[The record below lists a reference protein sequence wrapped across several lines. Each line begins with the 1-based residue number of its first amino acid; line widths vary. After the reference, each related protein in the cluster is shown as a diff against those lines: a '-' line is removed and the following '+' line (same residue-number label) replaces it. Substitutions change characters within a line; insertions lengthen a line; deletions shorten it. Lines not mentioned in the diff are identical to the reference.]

1 MVARRTRLAEAAA
14 SSGDDWYARIL
25 QLASNRETGS
35 WHKSER
41 LQVRSLLVIGKCD
54 RYNPQTMIGLPELQQ
69 QIEQIE
75 HDLELRLPELT
86 EQDALE
92 AFRVEFL
99 GRKGRITLLF
109 KLMGQ
114 VDAASR
120 GEAGRLINNLKEQ
133 TAKTFEDLDAV
144 HRAKLREQKLA
155 ADHVDVSLPGTGTPV
170 GCLHPM
176 TIVQHEI
183 ESIFMKMGFDVATGP
198 EIETEYYNFEALNIP
213 ADHPARADWDTFYI
227 GESRLLRPHTSP
239 VQIRVMEK
247 TEPPVRIICPG
258 RCYRRDTQ
266 DATHSPVFHQIE
278 LLWIE
283 EGLSLANLKHVLEMF
298 TQEFFGEGYEM
309 LFSGDFFPFTE
320 PSVQVHIKA
329 PDSDNWLEIMGA
341 GMVDPAVLKAVG
353 YDAEKYTGFAFG
365 LGIERMA
372 MLRYGID
379 DIRAFL
385 TNDLRF
391 IKQFS

>member
-1 MVARRTRLAEAAA
+1 V
-14 SSGDDWYARIL
+14 
-25 QLASNRETGS
+25 
-35 WHKSER
+35 
-41 LQVRSLLVIGKCD
+41 LVNANVD
-54 RYNPQTMIGLPELQQ
+54 RYNPQTMIALPELQQ
-69 QIEQIE
+69 QIDQIRR
-75 HDLELRLPELT
+75 DLEQQLPQLSEH
-86 EQDALE
+86 DALE
-92 AFRVEFL
+92 AFRVEFV
-99 GRKGRITLLF
+99 GRKGRITQLF
-109 KLMGQ
+109 KQMGQ
-114 VDAASR
+114 IDAESR
-120 GEAGRLINNLKEQ
+120 GEAGRLINEIKEH
-133 TAKTFEDLDAV
+133 ANACFEERDAIN
-144 HRAKLREQKLA
+144 RTQLRQQQLVS
-155 ADHVDVSLPGTGTPV
+155 DCVDVSLPGQHRALGN
-170 GCLHPM
+170 LHPM
-176 TIVQHEI
+176 TIVQREI

-227 GESRLLRPHTSP
+227 GKTHLLRPHTSP
-239 VQIRVMEK
+239 VQVRVMEQ

-283 EGLSLANLKHVLEMF
+283 EGLSLANLKYVLEIF

-329 PDSDNWLEIMGA
+329 PGATDWLEIMGA
-341 GMVDPAVLKAVG
+341 GMVDPSVLTNVG

>member
-1 MVARRTRLAEAAA
+1 MRVMRLSQARA
-14 SSGDDWYARIL
+14 
-25 QLASNRETGS
+25 
-35 WHKSER
+35 
-41 LQVRSLLVIGKCD
+41 LVNGNSD
-54 RYNPQTMIGLPELQQ
+54 RYNSQTMTGLPELQQ

-75 HDLELRLPELT
+75 RDLEQWLPTLSD
-86 EQDALE
+86 QDALE
-92 AFRVEFL
+92 RFRVEFL
-99 GRKGRITLLF
+99 ARKGRIAELF
-109 KLMGQ
+109 KQLGRI
-114 VDAASR
+114 DGESR
-120 GEAGRLINNLKEQ
+120 GEAGRLINELKQRATRCFDER
-133 TAKTFEDLDAV
+133 DLAY
-144 HRAKLREQKLA
+144 RTQQRQRELA
-155 ADHVDVSLPGTGTPV
+155 LDQYDLSLPGV
-170 GCLHPM
+170 KSALGCLHPM
-176 TIVQHEI
+176 TVVQREI
-183 ESIFMKMGFDVATGP
+183 EDIFMKMGFDVATGP

-227 GESRLLRPHTSP
+227 GETHLLRPHTSP

-247 TEPPVRIICPG
+247 MEPPVRIICPG

-283 EGLSLANLKHVLEMF
+283 EGLSLAHLKYVLEIF
-298 TQEFFGEGYEM
+298 TEEFFGEGYEM

-329 PDSDNWLEIMGA
+329 PGASDWLEIMGA
-341 GMVDPAVLKAVG
+341 GMVDPSVLAAVG

-391 IKQFS
+391 IKQFSRCL

>member
-1 MVARRTRLAEAAA
+1 M
-14 SSGDDWYARIL
+14 
-25 QLASNRETGS
+25 
-35 WHKSER
+35 
-41 LQVRSLLVIGKCD
+41 LVNANND
-54 RYNPQTMIGLPELQQ
+54 RYNPQTMTGLPELQQ
-69 QIEQIE
+69 QIDQIKR
-75 HDLELRLPELT
+75 DLEQQLLKLSEH
-86 EQDALE
+86 DALE
-92 AFRVEFL
+92 SFRVEFL
-99 GRKGRITLLF
+99 GRKGRITQLF
-109 KLMGQ
+109 KQMGQ
-114 VDAASR
+114 IDATSR
-120 GEAGRLINNLKEQ
+120 GEAGRLINELKGHA
-133 TAKTFEDLDAV
+133 TACFEERDQAN
-144 HRAKLREQKLA
+144 RTELRQQQLVS
-155 ADHVDVSLPGTGTPV
+155 DCVDISLPGVHQKLGY
-170 GCLHPM
+170 LHPL
-176 TIVQHEI
+176 TIVQREI

-227 GESRLLRPHTSP
+227 DETHLLRPHTSP
-239 VQIRVMEK
+239 VQIRVMEQ

-266 DATHSPVFHQIE
+266 DATHSPVFRQIE

-283 EGLSLANLKHVLEMF
+283 EGLSLAHLKYVLELF

-329 PDSDNWLEIMGA
+329 PGATNWMEIMGA
-341 GMVDPAVLKAVG
+341 GMVDPAVLTNVG

-379 DIRAFL
+379 DIRTFF

>member
-1 MVARRTRLAEAAA
+1 M
-14 SSGDDWYARIL
+14 
-25 QLASNRETGS
+25 
-35 WHKSER
+35 
-41 LQVRSLLVIGKCD
+41 LVNAKTD
-54 RYNPQTMIGLPELQQ
+54 RYNPQTMIGLPELRQ

-75 HDLELRLPELT
+75 RDLESALPELSGPG
-86 EQDALE
+86 ALE
-92 AFRVEFL
+92 SFRVEFL
-99 GRKGRITLLF
+99 GRKGRITQLF
-109 KLMGQ
+109 RVMGE
-114 VDAASR
+114 VEASSR
-120 GEAGRLINNLKEQ
+120 GEAGRLINELKERV
-133 TAKTFEDLDAV
+133 TADFERRDAAQRAAQRRRQLESDRVDL
-144 HRAKLREQKLA
+144 
-155 ADHVDVSLPGTGTPV
+155 SLPGARHPLGY
-170 GCLHPM
+170 LHPM
-176 TIVQHEI
+176 TIVQREI

-227 GESRLLRPHTSP
+227 DETHLLRPHTSP
-239 VQIRVMEK
+239 VQIRVMERSK
-247 TEPPVRIICPG
+247 PPVRIICPG

-278 LLWIE
+278 LLWVE
-283 EGLSLANLKHVLEMF
+283 EGLSLAHLKYVLEIF
-298 TQEFFGEGYEM
+298 THEFFGEGYEM

-329 PDSDNWLEIMGA
+329 PGAANWMEIMGA
-341 GMVDPAVLKAVG
+341 GMVDPAVLTAVG
-353 YDAEKYTGFAFG
+353 YDAEKLTGFAFG

-391 IKQFS
+391 IRQFS

>member
-1 MVARRTRLAEAAA
+1 MGSLVASKRRNVACFVSLYERKELVNA
-14 SSGDDWYARIL
+14 
-25 QLASNRETGS
+25 
-35 WHKSER
+35 KS
-41 LQVRSLLVIGKCD
+41 D
-54 RYNPQTMIGLPELQQ
+54 RYNPQTMIGLPELRQ
-69 QIEQIE
+69 QIDQIKS
-75 HDLELRLPELT
+75 DLDQRGSELSSLE
-86 EQDALE
+86 AVE

-99 GRKGRITLLF
+99 GRKGRITQLF
-109 KLMGQ
+109 KQMGQ
-114 VDAASR
+114 IDAASR
-120 GEAGRLINNLKEQ
+120 GEAGRLINELKDEVSAAFEERDAACRE
-133 TAKTFEDLDAV
+133 TA
-144 HRAKLREQKLA
+144 RERQVMSDRL
-155 ADHVDVSLPGTGTPV
+155 DVSLPGVYPAP
-170 GCLHPM
+170 GCLHPL
-176 TIVQHEI
+176 TLVQREI
-183 ESIFMKMGFDVATGP
+183 ESIFMRMGFDVATGP

-239 VQIRVMEK
+239 VQVRVMEG

-266 DATHSPVFHQIE
+266 DATHSPVFHQVE
-278 LLWIE
+278 MLWIE
-283 EGLSLANLKHVLEMF
+283 EGLSLAHLKYVLELF

-329 PDSDNWLEIMGA
+329 PGAADWMEIMGA
-341 GMVDPAVLKAVG
+341 GMVDPDVLTAVG
-353 YDAEKYTGFAFG
+353 YDPEKYTGFAFG

-372 MLRYGID
+372 MLKYGID
-379 DIRAFL
+379 DIRNFL

>member
-1 MVARRTRLAEAAA
+1 MME
-14 SSGDDWYARIL
+14 
-25 QLASNRETGS
+25 
-35 WHKSER
+35 
-41 LQVRSLLVIGKCD
+41 
-54 RYNPQTMIGLPELQQ
+54 LPELQ
-69 QIEQIE
+69 EQIGQIKQDLDQQLPNLSA
-75 HDLELRLPELT
+75 HDVLES
-86 EQDALE
+86 
-92 AFRVEFL
+92 FRVEFL
-99 GRKGRITLLF
+99 GRKGRITQLF
-109 KLMGQ
+109 KQMGTLEPG
-114 VDAASR
+114 AR
-120 GEAGRLINNLKEQ
+120 GEAGRLINELKDHA
-133 TAKTFEDLDAV
+133 TVCFEERD
-144 HRAKLREQKLA
+144 KLRQSEVRRQALV
-155 ADHVDVSLPGTGTPV
+155 ADRLDVSLPGSQHAL

-176 TIVQHEI
+176 TLVQREI
-183 ESIFMKMGFDVATGP
+183 EAIFMKMGFDVATGP

-227 GESRLLRPHTSP
+227 EGDRLLRPHTSP
-239 VQIRVMEK
+239 VQIRVMEQS
-247 TEPPVRIICPG
+247 EPPVRIICPG

-266 DATHSPVFHQIE
+266 DATHSPVFHQVE

-283 EGLSLANLKHVLEMF
+283 EGLSLAHLKHVLELF

-329 PDSDNWLEIMGA
+329 PGATNWMEIMGA
-341 GMVDPAVLKAVG
+341 GMVDPAVLSNVG

-391 IKQFS
+391 IRQFS